1 MPTKDKSWESP
12 GTILEFHLF
21 QMLSNCKSTFLL
33 SVCFYLLRIF
43 TETLERA
50 SLAFPRVLSVGTH
63 SRASLQIPTPG
74 CFWNTHSLSKWQF
87 NIITMIKII
96 KVLHTSCST
105 SQDEER
111 ANFQRRKYCFITII
125 IACTLKKKSA
135 SLCPVAL
142 ILACWQ
148 ENMLAGNPP
157 APPG

>member
-1 MPTKDKSWESP
+1 
-12 GTILEFHLF
+12 
-21 QMLSNCKSTFLL
+21 MLSNCKSTFLL

-125 IACTLKKKSA
+125 IACTLKKKKKISQPMPCG
-135 SLCPVAL
+135 SYFS
-142 ILACWQ
+142 
-148 ENMLAGNPP
+148 MLAGEHAGRQPSCSTRIMYMHGKNLE
-157 APPG
+157 AFGKLAA